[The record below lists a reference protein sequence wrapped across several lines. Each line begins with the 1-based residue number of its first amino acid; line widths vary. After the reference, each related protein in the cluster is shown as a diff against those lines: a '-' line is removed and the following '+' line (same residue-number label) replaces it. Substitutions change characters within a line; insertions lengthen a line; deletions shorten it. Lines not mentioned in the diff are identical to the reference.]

1 METILVNI
9 IEVLEPVWFKLVD
22 LLSLKEMKTLD
33 SIQPILAKILSDP
46 LLLGLSL
53 AIIGVVPYTIIK
65 LKKSYTLKENR
76 LDALLSELTEEDN
89 EEVSTNQPLPQNQST
104 KNSNL
109 DQPTNESDTKAYGN
123 EFELPSLQKK
133 TITSGDLN
141 QTPQEIFKNRRI
153 SNDDFGWE
161 TDVEEWD
168 ELYDYISKPFQ
179 TDKPKQENESAT
191 IPQETQKTVPITQE
205 NLNQTPQEIF
215 KNRRISDDDFGWET
229 DVEEWDELYDYISKP
244 FQTDKPKDVAS
255 ENEVLQEL
263 EKEVLTEVAQKEE
276 TVPSTNQAT
285 EITTESSLGIGI
297 DELAEQIIEETI
309 LKEESTEEP
318 SNINIDQLTELIEDE
333 EIFITVDQKN
343 KIITPKEE
351 VRVEVNQLNESIT
364 EQSSNIDIDELAEL
378 IREEESVPEEKSLT
392 TNTLSTSETKH
403 LEPNEAVSSTSEPQ
417 FSTSSPVPQRV
428 ELTLEDVVK
437 TDLEPKP
444 ALQSKTSN
452 NFSETIKESP
462 STRPLLNSI
471 LNSSVSAQT
480 DALVSRL
487 KTFQS
492 ELEVRFQSLEQ
503 ESETRVEAAPTE
515 TLRKRQGSYQP
526 ANVSY
531 KSKQKSRSNKEY
543 LRQLESFI
551 FMARQKS
558 KNTKL

>member
-161 TDVEEWD
+161 TDVEEWN

-179 TDKPKQENESAT
+179 ADKPKQENESAT
-191 IPQETQKTVPITQE
+191 IPQESQKTGPLTQE

-297 DELAEQIIEETI
+297 DELAEQIIEETM

-343 KIITPKEE
+343 EIITPKEE

-378 IREEESVPEEKSLT
+378 IREEESVPGEKSLT

-515 TLRKRQGSYQP
+515 TLRKKQGSYQP

>member
-33 SIQPILAKILSDP
+33 SMQPILAKILSDP

-161 TDVEEWD
+161 TDVEEWN

-179 TDKPKQENESAT
+179 ADKPKQENESAT
-191 IPQETQKTVPITQE
+191 IPQESQKTGPLTQE

-343 KIITPKEE
+343 EIITPKEE

-437 TDLEPKP
+437 TDLEPKL
-444 ALQSKTSN
+444 ALQSKISN
-452 NFSETIKESP
+452 NSSETIKESP

>member
-53 AIIGVVPYTIIK
+53 ALIGVVPYTIIK

-161 TDVEEWD
+161 TDVEEWN

-179 TDKPKQENESAT
+179 AGKPKQENESAT
-191 IPQETQKTVPITQE
+191 IPQESQKTVPLTQE

-297 DELAEQIIEETI
+297 DELAEQIIEETM

-333 EIFITVDQKN
+333 EIFIPVDQKN
-343 KIITPKEE
+343 EIITPKEE

>member
-161 TDVEEWD
+161 TDVEEWN

-191 IPQETQKTVPITQE
+191 IPQESQKTVPLTQE
-205 NLNQTPQEIF
+205 NLSQTPQEIF

-343 KIITPKEE
+343 EIITPKEE

>member
-46 LLLGLSL
+46 LLLGLSI

-161 TDVEEWD
+161 TDVEEWN

-179 TDKPKQENESAT
+179 AGKPKQENESAT
-191 IPQETQKTVPITQE
+191 IPQESQKTVPPTQE

-297 DELAEQIIEETI
+297 DELAEQIIEETM

-343 KIITPKEE
+343 EIITPKEE

-378 IREEESVPEEKSLT
+378 IREEESVPGEKSLT
-392 TNTLSTSETKH
+392 ANTLSTSETKH

>member
-1 METILVNI
+1 METILANI
-9 IEVLEPVWFKLVD
+9 IEVLEPLWFKLAD
-22 LLSLKEMKTLD
+22 LLNLKEMRNTGSLQPVLD
-33 SIQPILAKILSDP
+33 KILSDP

-53 AIIGVVPYTIIK
+53 TLIGVVPYTIIK
-65 LKKSYTLKENR
+65 LKKSYSLKENR
-76 LDALLSELTEEDN
+76 LDALLNELAEEDY
-89 EEVSTNQPLPQNQST
+89 EEVSTSQLLPQNQNT
-104 KNSNL
+104 KNSSL
-109 DQPTNESDTKAYGN
+109 DQSTNKSDTKAYGN
-123 EFELPSLQKK
+123 EFESPSLQKK
-133 TITSGDLN
+133 IISSGDPN
-141 QTPQEIFKNRRI
+141 QTSKEIFKNRRI

-161 TDVEEWD
+161 TGVEEWD

-179 TDKPKQENESAT
+179 AGTPKQEDDSGT
-191 IPQETQKTVPITQE
+191 TPQESKKVAPLSPE

-244 FQTDKPKDVAS
+244 FQTDKSKDVSS

-276 TVPSTNQAT
+276 TVPSTNQTT

-297 DELAEQIIEETI
+297 DELAEQIIEETM

-343 KIITPKEE
+343 EEIAPKKE
-351 VRVEVNQLNESIT
+351 VTVDINQTNESIT
-364 EQSSNIDIDELAEL
+364 EQSSNIDINELAEL
-378 IREEESVPEEKSLT
+378 IEEEKSFSGEKSFT

-403 LEPNEAVSSTSEPQ
+403 LEPNEEFSSTSAPQ

-437 TDLEPKP
+437 PVLEPKP
-444 ALQSKTSN
+444 ALESETSN
-452 NFSETIKESP
+452 DSSKTIKESP
-462 STRPLLNSI
+462 STRPLLKSI
-471 LNSSVSAQT
+471 LNSSVSAKT

-487 KTFQS
+487 KTFQA
-492 ELEVRFQSLEQ
+492 ELEIRFQSLEQ
-503 ESETRVEAAPTE
+503 ESETSVEAAPTE

>member
-161 TDVEEWD
+161 TDVEEWN

-179 TDKPKQENESAT
+179 ADKPKQENESAT
-191 IPQETQKTVPITQE
+191 IPQESQKTGPLTQE

-378 IREEESVPEEKSLT
+378 IREEKSVPEEKSLT

-444 ALQSKTSN
+444 ALQSKISN
-452 NFSETIKESP
+452 NSSETIKESP

-515 TLRKRQGSYQP
+515 TLRKKQGSYQP

>member
-161 TDVEEWD
+161 TDVEEWN

-179 TDKPKQENESAT
+179 ADKPKQENESAT
-191 IPQETQKTVPITQE
+191 IPQESQKTVPLTQE

-343 KIITPKEE
+343 EIITPKEE

>member
-46 LLLGLSL
+46 LLLGLTL
-53 AIIGVVPYTIIK
+53 ALIGVIPYTIIK

-161 TDVEEWD
+161 TDVEEWN

-179 TDKPKQENESAT
+179 AGKPKQENESAT
-191 IPQETQKTVPITQE
+191 IPQESQKTVPLTQE

-343 KIITPKEE
+343 EIITPKEE

-378 IREEESVPEEKSLT
+378 IREEESVPGEKSLT

-403 LEPNEAVSSTSEPQ
+403 LEPNEAVSTTSEPQ